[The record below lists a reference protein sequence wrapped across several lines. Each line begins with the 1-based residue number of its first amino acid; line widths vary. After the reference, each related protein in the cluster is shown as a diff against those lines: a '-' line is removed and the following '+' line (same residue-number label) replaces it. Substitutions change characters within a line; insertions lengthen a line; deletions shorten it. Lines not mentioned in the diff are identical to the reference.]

1 MPGPASV
8 LAEPEAAIWAALGEV
23 PDPEIPAISVVDL
36 GVIGSVELAA
46 DRSIVKVGLMPTFI
60 GCPATEV
67 MREAITA
74 RLEALAVADRVEVA
88 LTYAQPWTSDRITP
102 AGREQLRGS
111 GFAPPPH
118 HLRQLTELDQLAV
131 GAEPGVL
138 PGSVTCP
145 YCGSRQTTLENPFG
159 PTLCRALYHCAA
171 CTQPFEAFKP
181 I

>member
-1 MPGPASV
+1 MVIGSRRVAD
-8 LAEPEAAIWAALGEV
+8 PEALIWAALAEV

-36 GVIGSVELAA
+36 GVIGSVELAD
-46 DRSIVKVGLMPTFI
+46 DRSALRIRLMPTFI

-74 RLEALAVADRVEVA
+74 RLSALALADRVEVS
-88 LTYAQPWTSDRITP
+88 LTFAEPWTSDRITP
-102 AGREQLRGS
+102 AGREHLRVS

-118 HLRQLTELDQLAV
+118 LRELTELDQLTTIAPLDDR
-131 GAEPGVL
+131 AP
-138 PGSVTCP
+138 SVICP

-159 PTLCRALYHCAA
+159 PTLCRAIYHCAG
-171 CTQPFEAFKP
+171 CRQPFEAFKP